1 MQTACKTKKSYIF
14 ITALSSVNRK
24 KEHHQNDI
32 PLFSKIF
39 YFKNQIY
46 TPAAIL
52 FFILLFKQ
60 P

>member
-39 YFKNQIY
+39 YFKNQNLY
-46 TPAAIL
+46 TRGYFVFYSSI
-52 FFILLFKQ
+52 
-60 P
+60 